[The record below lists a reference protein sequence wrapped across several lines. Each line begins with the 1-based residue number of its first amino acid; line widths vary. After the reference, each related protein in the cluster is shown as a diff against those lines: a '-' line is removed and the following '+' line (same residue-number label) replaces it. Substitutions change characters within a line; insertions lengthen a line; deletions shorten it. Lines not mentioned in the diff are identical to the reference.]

1 MARHL
6 EPWRRT
12 KIVHMIR
19 SGRFT
24 SSQIAESAECDRRTV
39 STIRKN
45 LRLFGTP
52 GTPSVHIGY
61 QPTVTPYM
69 IDVLL
74 DHLNEQPGLYLEE
87 MVGYLYYQSRAWVS
101 KYSVQRALT
110 RWGWTKKQMRRKAQ
124 EQNPRLRAFYQ
135 HKLSKFHS
143 YQLVFVDENVIN
155 KWDIGGLA
163 GPRLELPRSNYQNFR
178 GASAIIYYQHMPKT
192 ALFCLVSIVAQLM
205 LPFSKI
211 SWNNFFGI
219 VGGSQR

>member
-24 SSQIAESAECDRRTV
+24 PSQVAKSAECDRRTV

-52 GTPSVHIGY
+52 GTPSVHIGC

-69 IDVLL
+69 VDVLF

-87 MVGYLYYQSRAWVS
+87 MVSYLHYEFGAWVS
-101 KYSVQRALT
+101 KYS
-110 RWGWTKKQMRRKAQ
+110 
-124 EQNPRLRAFYQ
+124 
-135 HKLSKFHS
+135 
-143 YQLVFVDENVIN
+143 I
-155 KWDIGGLA
+155 
-163 GPRLELPRSNYQNFR
+163 
-178 GASAIIYYQHMPKT
+178 
-192 ALFCLVSIVAQLM
+192 
-205 LPFSKI
+205 
-211 SWNNFFGI
+211 
-219 VGGSQR
+219 